1 MPETGFMQPER
12 LPSCTRAD
20 LSYRE
25 IGREIL
31 FISVHSL
38 IVRAGPDIGSDDVRR
53 HAPRPSRRRRYPRLT
68 RVPDPHISPGYPG
81 PMKRIPTLATL
92 AVGILLLSG
101 CSQAATLA
109 ACGQVASEA
118 VQVTG
123 AINELSSP
131 TPEAAQAALDEVRAV
146 SEKIRGIDGP
156 DDFVALRDS
165 WTTSIDA
172 FVAEGEKA
180 IAGDVAGMDAAST
193 QLRTTTDAM
202 VAYCTP

>member
-1 MPETGFMQPER
+1 MKR
-12 LPSCTRAD
+12 LPA
-20 LSYRE
+20 
-25 IGREIL
+25 
-31 FISVHSL
+31 
-38 IVRAGPDIGSDDVRR
+38 
-53 HAPRPSRRRRYPRLT
+53 
-68 RVPDPHISPGYPG
+68 
-81 PMKRIPTLATL
+81 LATL

-156 DDFVALRDS
+156 DEFVTLRDS

-172 FVAEGEKA
+172 FVTEGEKA
-180 IAGDVAGMDAAST
+180 LAGDVSGVDAAST
-193 QLRTTTDAM
+193 QLRTATDDI

>member
-1 MPETGFMQPER
+1 MKR
-12 LPSCTRAD
+12 LPA
-20 LSYRE
+20 LA
-25 IGREIL
+25 
-31 FISVHSL
+31 SV
-38 IVRAGPDIGSDDVRR
+38 
-53 HAPRPSRRRRYPRLT
+53 
-68 RVPDPHISPGYPG
+68 
-81 PMKRIPTLATL
+81 

-131 TPEAAQAALDEVRAV
+131 TPEAAQAALAEVRAV
-146 SEKIRGIDGP
+146 SEKISGIDGP
-156 DDFVALRDS
+156 DEFVTLRDS

-172 FVAEGEKA
+172 FVTEGEKA
-180 IAGDVAGMDAAST
+180 IAGDATGVDAAST
-193 QLRTTTDAM
+193 QLRTATDAI

>member
-1 MPETGFMQPER
+1 
-12 LPSCTRAD
+12 
-20 LSYRE
+20 
-25 IGREIL
+25 
-31 FISVHSL
+31 
-38 IVRAGPDIGSDDVRR
+38 
-53 HAPRPSRRRRYPRLT
+53 
-68 RVPDPHISPGYPG
+68 
-81 PMKRIPTLATL
+81 MKRIPTLATL